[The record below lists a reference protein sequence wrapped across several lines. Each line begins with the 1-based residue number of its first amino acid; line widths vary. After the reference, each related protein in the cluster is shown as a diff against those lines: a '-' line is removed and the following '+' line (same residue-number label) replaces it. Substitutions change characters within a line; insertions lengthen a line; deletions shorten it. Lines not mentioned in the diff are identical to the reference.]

1 MNKWLKIGA
10 IVGGVV
16 ASVAIVGAVAVAVTP
31 APVRAQAVQRVVG
44 RDFPAF
50 QGQFGPRA
58 QFGHQGFRGGFDSNI
73 DREALL
79 ADALGITVEELRAA
93 HEQANLAAVQQ
104 ALDEGLVTQAQADL
118 MSARIKL
125 DNYLDQEALI
135 AEALGITVAELQ
147 TARDEGNSMPVLL
160 NELGLDP
167 ATVRTAMNTAYQDA
181 VQQAVADGVITQ
193 EQADVI
199 SSLPGLGFGRGGF
212 GGFGGGSHGP
222 RGFGDFGGLRGG
234 PGGFGGFGQK

>member
-10 IVGGVV
+10 IIGGVV

-31 APVRAQAVQRVVG
+31 APVRAQAAERLAG
-44 RDFPAF
+44 RNFAAF

-58 QFGHQGFRGGFDSNI
+58 QFGHQGFRGGFGSNI

-104 ALDEGLVTQAQADL
+104 ALDEDQITQAQADL

-125 DNYLDQEALI
+125 DNYLDQEALT

-147 TARDEGNSMPVLL
+147 TARDEGKSLPVLI
-160 NELGLDP
+160 NEVELDP
-167 ATVRTAMNTAYQDA
+167 ATVRTAMNTAYQNA
-181 VQQAVADGVITQ
+181 VQQAVTDDVITQ

-212 GGFGGGSHGP
+212 GGFGGGFHGP
-222 RGFGDFGGLRGG
+222 RGLGDAGGHRGG